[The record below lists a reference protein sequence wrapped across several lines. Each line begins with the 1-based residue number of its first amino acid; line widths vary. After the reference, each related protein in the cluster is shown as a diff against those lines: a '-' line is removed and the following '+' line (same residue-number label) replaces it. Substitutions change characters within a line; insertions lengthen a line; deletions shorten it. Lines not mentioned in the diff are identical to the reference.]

1 MTDKELIKAEI
12 ESRIQECKDSKID
25 SSYYDGLIFAFEE
38 VRDFINSLPEEP
50 VSKVWHD
57 VREIPKFDRM
67 VVFHYI
73 DGVNSC
79 QYSGQ
84 SMKGVLDWCYL
95 DDLLSKKEEPDLNWK
110 DMSLQEKKDLIDSLK
125 KDVEEPVS
133 EELEEAAIEICSKVL
148 EGETILIDGYE
159 YVVLSDAEE
168 CFKAGTKWQKEQMIK
183 SVLASQ
189 EMTCIQVAHRLIGS
203 SWNLA
208 CPTDKIG
215 LKSNDKVKVI
225 IIKGE

>member
-1 MTDKELIKAEI
+1 MTDKELIKNEI

-25 SSYYDGLIFAFEE
+25 SSYYDGLISAFEE

-50 VSKVWHD
+50 VSD
-57 VREIPKFDRM
+57 
-67 VVFHYI
+67 
-73 DGVNSC
+73 
-79 QYSGQ
+79 
-84 SMKGVLDWCYL
+84 
-95 DDLLSKKEEPDLNWK
+95 
-110 DMSLQEKKDLIDSLK
+110 
-125 KDVEEPVS
+125 
-133 EELEEAAIEICSKVL
+133 ELEEVAFDNAQKNYKEGFRGAAMQAFN
-148 EGETILIDGYE
+148 EG
-159 YVVLSDAEE
+159 AE
-168 CFKAGTKWQKEQMIK
+168 WQKEQMTK

-225 IIKGE
+225 IIKD

>member
-1 MTDKELIKAEI
+1 MTDKELIKNEI

-50 VSKVWHD
+50 VS
-57 VREIPKFDRM
+57 
-67 VVFHYI
+67 
-73 DGVNSC
+73 
-79 QYSGQ
+79 
-84 SMKGVLDWCYL
+84 
-95 DDLLSKKEEPDLNWK
+95 
-110 DMSLQEKKDLIDSLK
+110 
-125 KDVEEPVS
+125 
-133 EELEEAAIEICSKVL
+133 EELEEAMQHNAPDNIGIDDLLYWRNGFIAGAKWGRNQAMAEIQTQSMALAHGCPKELESEDLEEAVNTYIGYPPEVDECSSVYGKRQ
-148 EGETILIDGYE
+148 
-159 YVVLSDAEE
+159 A
-168 CFKAGTKWQKEQMIK
+168 FKAGAKWQKEQMMK

-189 EMTCIQVAHRLIGS
+189 EMTCIQVAHRLIGG

-225 IIKGE
+225 IIKD